1 MTGADLKDVAALVQA
16 VASLLWPILVLLTL
30 LMFRAELS
38 EVLGQFKRMK
48 RGKLF
53 GQEIELSEVM
63 EKDDSSNLLNAYLFP
78 NGAFSAERLQ
88 VLNGLLRELGVVR
101 DVRLVLDGAEGAP
114 LRKQLIRYAT
124 EKGYGID
131 PRTPDQGTGG

>member
-1 MTGADLKDVAALVQA
+1 MDADLKDVAALVQA
-16 VASLLWPILVLLTL
+16 VASLLWPVLVLLTI
-30 LMFRAELS
+30 LMFRAELA

-63 EKDDSSNLLNAYLFP
+63 DKDDSSNLLTAYLFP
-78 NGAFSAERLQ
+78 NGTFSEERLQ
-88 VLNGLLRELGVVR
+88 VLNGLLRDLGVVR
-101 DVRLVLDGAEGAP
+101 DVRLILDGSEAAP

-131 PRTPDQGTGG
+131 PRTPDQVTGG

>member
-1 MTGADLKDVAALVQA
+1 MDADLKDVAALVQA
-16 VASLLWPILVLLTL
+16 VASLLWPVLVLLTI
-30 LMFRAELS
+30 LMFRAELA

-53 GQEIELSEVM
+53 GQEIELSDVM

-78 NGAFSAERLQ
+78 DGAFSPERLL
-88 VLNGLLRELGVVR
+88 VLNGLLRELGIVR
-101 DVRLVLDGAEGAP
+101 DVRTILDGAEAAP
-114 LRKQLIRYAT
+114 LRKQLIRYAA

-131 PRTPDQGTGG
+131 SRTPDQVTGG